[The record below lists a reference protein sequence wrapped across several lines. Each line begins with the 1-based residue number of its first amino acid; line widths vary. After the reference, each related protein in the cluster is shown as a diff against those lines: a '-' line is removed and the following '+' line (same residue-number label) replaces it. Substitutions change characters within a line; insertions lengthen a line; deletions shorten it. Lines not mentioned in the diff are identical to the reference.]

1 MIRFYRHDDS
11 RIRAFSKNEEVL
23 TEMEGVFADDKEFRS
38 FAPLTWTR
46 FHIFF
51 ISSLICFDNELF

>member
-1 MIRFYRHDDS
+1 MRVYRPDVS

-23 TEMEGVFADDKEFRS
+23 AEMEGVFADDKEFRS

-46 FHIFF
+46 FHNFF
-51 ISSLICFDNELF
+51 HFEFDLF